1 MKPLSTLSALVS
13 VLFLG
18 ACADPLEKRTT
29 EEVGAQL
36 ERGVTGQG
44 QLGPMNR
51 MEGDEA
57 AKHSVPQTHP

>member
-1 MKPLSTLSALVS
+1 
-13 VLFLG
+13 
-18 ACADPLEKRTT
+18 
-29 EEVGAQL
+29 
-36 ERGVTGQG
+36 VTGQG